1 MKSKEKQESN
11 MEISQGNYSRAAG
24 RDYLENPIF
33 NNSYTTYKP
42 LEIQNNLKIKIK
54 EQKLSHQNKKAIKLS
69 FVIVSIIFSLF
80 ISSSFSDVFY
90 NGIISFL
97 ICTIFLYFMFHI
109 FLLIPTF
116 ISVNGILKLEKEK
129 MIFDFGKEIK
139 EIKFDDIRSLRK
151 EKNSFGYSFYIYKKT
166 ELYPN
171 VSFYLESIDVSLAID
186 ELITHKINESIKK
199 SEEEKVKN

>member
-1 MKSKEKQESN
+1 MPTTIN
-11 MEISQGNYSRAAG
+11 QGNNSRAAG

-33 NNSYTTYKP
+33 NNSYSVFKP
-42 LEIQNNLKIKIK
+42 LEIKDNFKIKIK
-54 EQKLSHQNKKAIKLS
+54 EQKSSHQDKKALKLS
-69 FVIVSIIFSLF
+69 FTIVSIIFSLF
-80 ISSSFSDVFY
+80 ISSRFSDVFY

-97 ICTIFLYFMFHI
+97 ICTIFLYFVFHI

-116 ISVNGILKLEKEK
+116 VSANGILKLEKEK
-129 MIFDFGKEIK
+129 MIFDFGKEK
-139 EIKFDDIRSLRK
+139 EEIKFDDIRSLRK

-166 ELYPN
+166 ELYPT

-199 SEEEKVKN
+199 S